1 MSASL
6 KEKIGLAMFRVLTK
20 SIEHGGFLWKED
32 QERPYFDVDMHFTPS
47 VHWRAYITKNYW
59 IFVPLDKMPYVKNV
73 HYSFPF
79 PLGIWFHRT
88 VTWEDGSKTHYR
100 APRLFPFFV
109 RPYDLARDYLEF
121 KKRVMRSHKV

>member
-1 MSASL
+1 MPSL
-6 KEKIGLAMFRVLTK
+6 KEKIGLAMFRVLAK
-20 SIEHGGFLWKED
+20 SIEPSGFHWKEG
-32 QERPYFDVDMHFTPS
+32 RPFFDVYMSFTPG
-47 VHWRAYITKNYW
+47 VRWRAYITRNYW
-59 IFVPLDKMPYVKNV
+59 IFVPLDKIPSVKNL

-109 RPYDLARDYLEF
+109 RLYDLARDYLDFRELVK
-121 KKRVMRSHKV
+121 KKRMR